1 MERNVTHKLMSP
13 ALKVAEMLAPLSS
26 GKLPQEVLILDAET
40 ISIVAEIDGVDYF
53 LSMMRVPRQR
63 TKPATQ

>member
-1 MERNVTHKLMSP
+1 MTHKLMSP
-13 ALKVAEMLAPLSS
+13 ALKIAETLAPLSS
-26 GKLPQEVLILDAET
+26 GKLPQEILVLDDET
-40 ISIVAEIDGVDYF
+40 ISIVAEVEGVDYF